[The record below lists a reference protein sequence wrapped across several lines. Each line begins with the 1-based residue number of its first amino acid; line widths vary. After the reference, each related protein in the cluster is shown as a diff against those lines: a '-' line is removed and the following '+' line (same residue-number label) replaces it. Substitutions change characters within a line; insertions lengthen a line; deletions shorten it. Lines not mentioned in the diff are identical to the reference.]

1 MEYFKKHENEVG
13 LDIPRPEEKQSYVEE
28 RVTLSN
34 KHFLSPLF
42 SYRRVKMHGWISS
55 KNWLVLFGCLF
66 LLMQPACESV
76 KSNISSLTG
85 GNEEAEYEETDI
97 PMSPVPQLNKAY
109 KGKKIVVSSFESK
122 NLRGIYS
129 RYGWLRGWL
138 GSASTEYAV
147 QFLSE
152 AGFEVLE
159 GQGGQMSEVFKELEL
174 QQSGAV
180 DSSQAVEM
188 GEMGAASLIF
198 VGAIT
203 DFTQVD
209 NRKKNEV
216 CLPGMGCVKLGGG
229 KLKYEVETS
238 GRIID
243 IKTRKIVVSDTASFK
258 KVYTDSS
265 FNARV
270 SGYKVGSEE
279 DNRVQREASG
289 KIFRKALNSLAI
301 KLVNKLNSKAM

>member
-1 MEYFKKHENEVG
+1 MK
-13 LDIPRPEEKQSYVEE
+13 RPTSQCH
-28 RVTLSN
+28 LS
-34 KHFLSPLF
+34 
-42 SYRRVKMHGWISS
+42 
-55 KNWLVLFGCLF
+55 
-66 LLMQPACESV
+66 
-76 KSNISSLTG
+76 
-85 GNEEAEYEETDI
+85 
-97 PMSPVPQLNKAY
+97 LNSIKLIR
-109 KGKKIVVSSFESK
+109 GKKIVVSSFESK

-147 QFLSE
+147 QFLTE

-159 GQGGQMSEVFKELEL
+159 GQGGQLSEVFKELEL

-188 GEMGAASLIF
+188 GEMDAASLIF

-209 NRKKNEV
+209 NRKKNDV
-216 CLPGMGCVKLGGG
+216 CLPGMGCVGLGGG
-229 KLKYEVETS
+229 KLQFEVETS

-258 KVYTDSS
+258 KIYKDAN

-270 SGYKVGSEE
+270 KGYKVGSAE
-279 DNRVQREASG
+279 DNQVRRDASG
-289 KIFRKALNSLAI
+289 KIFRKALNSLTI
-301 KLVNKLNSKAM
+301 KLVKKLNSKAK